1 MILKKVK
8 IYNYRQLQKVELDLQ
23 NSLTVLAG
31 PNNSGKTTLISVLKG
46 MFRDKKLSFTYSDIP
61 TNLSTSWVEKI
72 IPVFQSIMVEND
84 KNTGISEII
93 KKISV
98 DDKLLPEYTIECF
111 HAEIQVDYDPTG
123 DDIQLFADY
132 LMDLDESKHSFY
144 FIYSYEP
151 SIASFEKYL
160 GECYDKMSSRFLDI
174 SNPDCK
180 EKETK
185 LYFIKEEL
193 LKLYCHASLEKC
205 YFCNSN
211 YENANS
217 IEIIA
222 FKNLFNFRDI
232 PAIRELD
239 DHESDTS
246 KGICLKEPKSKI
258 LCITYTN
265 RAADELKKDLDS
277 ANVTVSTIHSYINDL
292 ISPFYPLKEA
302 LDLYW
307 EIFKEKIEARIKNEE
322 RDEHIDQSNQHYIE
336 KHGDLNV
343 DLVRENLRELSY
355 GETPFTSLYSG
366 KLSHDDLI
374 MFANKLIK
382 KYPVLLRKISDKYNY
397 IFIDEYQDT
406 SAYILDIFYDA
417 VVNKENIQLYLLGD
431 RMQQIYRNYD
441 GSFEEK
447 LREFDTSQ
455 RLVVNHRSIGKIIS
469 ILNNIYND
477 DSFKQ
482 DPSEKNKDI
491 VPDISPKVIITSN
504 VAEAVEHFQTSF
516 PGILTLYLMNKEKYA
531 EIGAK
536 NLYSTYEKMEAY
548 SFGRKYSPTDVLSDM
563 SNDNPDALMKFLFLL
578 NNIMVLYTKENYGM
592 LISVCRK
599 ENKFFNS
606 SLFQLKR
613 HTDKKALRDKF
624 EAVKIVYE
632 REKCLIKDVI
642 ECLFEQSLI
651 SATVK
656 NIYEESAEYQ
666 QVLNIEIAEI
676 KNLANYL
683 RTPYISTQHG
693 VKGESHQSVVF
704 VAADNYSTPN
714 VRMYSFF
721 ELWSKNTFSLP
732 EFEDLFYSYSKI
744 IMEVEAKLR
753 MKISDL
759 TAETHNKNEANKKLL
774 AEYSNQVLNTY
785 RDNKLFEAL
794 LKDDFIAYLAKS
806 TVGNAK
812 NIFKISK
819 IEGILTAYKL
829 FYVGCSRARKN
840 LVIVV
845 DETKINKFEN
855 EFKAKLISIGFEIQG
870 FPMQETAT
878 V

>member
-246 KGICLKEPKSKI
+246 KGISKRIIALLKGNEKWEEV
-258 LCITYTN
+258 T
-265 RAADELKKDLDS
+265 KKLPDLLMAQIEDS
-277 ANVTVSTIHSYINDL
+277 GAK
-292 ISPFYPLKEA
+292 KE
-302 LDLYW
+302 
-307 EIFKEKIEARIKNEE
+307 IKNSSIKSL
-322 RDEHIDQSNQHYIE
+322 DET
-336 KHGDLNV
+336 V
-343 DLVRENLRELSY
+343 
-355 GETPFTSLYSG
+355 
-366 KLSHDDLI
+366 
-374 MFANKLIK
+374 
-382 KYPVLLRKISDKYNY
+382 
-397 IFIDEYQDT
+397 QD
-406 SAYILDIFYDA
+406 
-417 VVNKENIQLYLLGD
+417 
-431 RMQQIYRNYD
+431 
-441 GSFEEK
+441 
-447 LREFDTSQ
+447 
-455 RLVVNHRSIGKIIS
+455 
-469 ILNNIYND
+469 
-477 DSFKQ
+477 
-482 DPSEKNKDI
+482 
-491 VPDISPKVIITSN
+491 
-504 VAEAVEHFQTSF
+504 
-516 PGILTLYLMNKEKYA
+516 
-531 EIGAK
+531 
-536 NLYSTYEKMEAY
+536 
-548 SFGRKYSPTDVLSDM
+548 
-563 SNDNPDALMKFLFLL
+563 
-578 NNIMVLYTKENYGM
+578 
-592 LISVCRK
+592 
-599 ENKFFNS
+599 
-606 SLFQLKR
+606 
-613 HTDKKALRDKF
+613 TDKKALRDKF

>member
-1 MILKKVK
+1 M
-8 IYNYRQLQKVELDLQ
+8 
-23 NSLTVLAG
+23 AG
-31 PNNSGKTTLISVLKG
+31 EIANNKHLINAPAGSGKTTNIRTRLK
-46 MFRDKKLSFTYSDIP
+46 S
-61 TNLSTSWVEKI
+61 
-72 IPVFQSIMVEND
+72 
-84 KNTGISEII
+84 
-93 KKISV
+93 
-98 DDKLLPEYTIECF
+98 
-111 HAEIQVDYDPTG
+111 
-123 DDIQLFADY
+123 
-132 LMDLDESKHSFY
+132 
-144 FIYSYEP
+144 
-151 SIASFEKYL
+151 
-160 GECYDKMSSRFLDI
+160 
-174 SNPDCK
+174 
-180 EKETK
+180 
-185 LYFIKEEL
+185 
-193 LKLYCHASLEKC
+193 
-205 YFCNSN
+205 
-211 YENANS
+211 
-217 IEIIA
+217 
-222 FKNLFNFRDI
+222 
-232 PAIRELD
+232 
-239 DHESDTS
+239 
-246 KGICLKEPKSKI
+246 ICLKEPKSKI

-322 RDEHIDQSNQHYIE
+322 RDDHIDQSNQHYIE

>member
-1 MILKKVK
+1 M
-8 IYNYRQLQKVELDLQ
+8 
-23 NSLTVLAG
+23 AG
-31 PNNSGKTTLISVLKG
+31 EITNNKHLINAPAGSGKTTNIRTRLK
-46 MFRDKKLSFTYSDIP
+46 S
-61 TNLSTSWVEKI
+61 
-72 IPVFQSIMVEND
+72 
-84 KNTGISEII
+84 
-93 KKISV
+93 
-98 DDKLLPEYTIECF
+98 
-111 HAEIQVDYDPTG
+111 
-123 DDIQLFADY
+123 
-132 LMDLDESKHSFY
+132 
-144 FIYSYEP
+144 
-151 SIASFEKYL
+151 
-160 GECYDKMSSRFLDI
+160 
-174 SNPDCK
+174 
-180 EKETK
+180 
-185 LYFIKEEL
+185 
-193 LKLYCHASLEKC
+193 
-205 YFCNSN
+205 
-211 YENANS
+211 
-217 IEIIA
+217 
-222 FKNLFNFRDI
+222 
-232 PAIRELD
+232 
-239 DHESDTS
+239 
-246 KGICLKEPKSKI
+246 ICLNEPKSRI

-307 EIFKEKIEARIKNEE
+307 EIFEEKIKARIKNEE
-322 RDEHIDQSNQHYIE
+322 NDEHIEQSNQHYIE
-336 KHGDLNV
+336 KHGDINI
-343 DLVRENLRELSY
+343 DLIRENLRKLSY

-447 LREFDTSQ
+447 LQEFDTSQ
-455 RLVVNHRSIGKIIS
+455 RLAVNHRSIGKIIS
-469 ILNNIYND
+469 ILNMIYND

-482 DPSEKNKDI
+482 DPSEDNKDI
-491 VPDISPKVIITSN
+491 TPDISPRAIITSN
-504 VAEAVEHFQTSF
+504 VTEAVEHFQTSF

-536 NLYSTYEKMEAY
+536 NLYSAYEKMEAY

-578 NNIMVLYTKENYGM
+578 NNIMMLYAKENYGM

-599 ENKFFNS
+599 ENGFFNS

-613 HTDKKALRDKF
+613 HTDKKVLQDKL

-632 REKCLIKDVI
+632 REKSLIKDVI

-651 SATVK
+651 SDAVK
-656 NIYEESAEYQ
+656 NIYEENLEYQ
-666 QVLNIEIAEI
+666 QILNIEIAEI
-676 KNLANYL
+676 KNLASYL
-683 RTPYISTQHG
+683 GTPHISTQHG
-693 VKGESHQSVVF
+693 VKGESHQSVIF

-721 ELWSKNTFSLP
+721 ELWSKNNFSLP

-744 IMEVEAKLR
+744 IMEVEAKLG
-753 MKISDL
+753 MKTSEL
-759 TAETHNKNEANKKLL
+759 NAETHNKNETNKNLL
-774 AEYSNQVLNTY
+774 TEYSNQVLNTY

-794 LKDDFIAYLAKS
+794 LKDDFTTYLTKS
-806 TVGNAK
+806 TVSNAK
-812 NIFKISK
+812 NIFKLSK

-840 LVIVV
+840 LVVVV
-845 DETKINKFEN
+845 DENKINKFKDI
-855 EFKAKLISIGFEIQG
+855 FVDKLTTIGFDVKNPSSTI
-870 FPMQETAT
+870 
-878 V
+878 

>member
-185 LYFIKEEL
+185 L
-193 LKLYCHASLEKC
+193 
-205 YFCNSN
+205 
-211 YENANS
+211 
-217 IEIIA
+217 
-222 FKNLFNFRDI
+222 
-232 PAIRELD
+232 
-239 DHESDTS
+239 
-246 KGICLKEPKSKI
+246 
-258 LCITYTN
+258 
-265 RAADELKKDLDS
+265 
-277 ANVTVSTIHSYINDL
+277 
-292 ISPFYPLKEA
+292 
-302 LDLYW
+302 
-307 EIFKEKIEARIKNEE
+307 
-322 RDEHIDQSNQHYIE
+322 
-336 KHGDLNV
+336 
-343 DLVRENLRELSY
+343 
-355 GETPFTSLYSG
+355 
-366 KLSHDDLI
+366 
-374 MFANKLIK
+374 
-382 KYPVLLRKISDKYNY
+382 
-397 IFIDEYQDT
+397 
-406 SAYILDIFYDA
+406 
-417 VVNKENIQLYLLGD
+417 
-431 RMQQIYRNYD
+431 
-441 GSFEEK
+441 
-447 LREFDTSQ
+447 
-455 RLVVNHRSIGKIIS
+455 SIGKIIS